1 MKFLKIIFFFI
12 GLLNFMNAEVITNTT
27 VKKAVGVGYG
37 TSRQDA
43 VNEALIEAI
52 GQISGV
58 QISKSAIKSTLTVKD
73 SLGKSLDMSYNAQ
86 INKITSGKADSFQII
101 NVEEKADGRF
111 IAEVEVINSKTTK
124 SYKVPGLDA
133 KNRRSI
139 IVVPANFNYDTF
151 NVLDE
156 TKSSI
161 ETNINLSQELL
172 NAITQTRKFNVL
184 DREENR
190 AFYNE
195 KNIIR
200 SEDANKDELLK
211 LGHVMGSD
219 YILLTSIK
227 NLIIEKEKANKYI
240 ASTSESFKASVTV
253 QFKVMVTAT
262 RQVKFSN
269 TRTYNFTPKGN
280 SGKEIYYNILSEIS
294 NKIAAELMENI
305 YPLQVIEVA
314 ANEVTI
320 NQGNLIVGSKY
331 EVFKLGK
338 NLVDSYTKESL
349 GSSESKTGVI
359 EIIRVLP
366 KFSVGKIVE
375 GQTQKGDI
383 VRSIYSSQETV
394 SEYQKVGR
402 ESNAKIS
409 ENGGV
414 SLPFD

>member
-1 MKFLKIIFFFI
+1 MFRY
-12 GLLNFMNAEVITNTT
+12 LLILILCLNLYAEVVTT
-27 VKKAVGVGYG
+27 TSVKTIEGQGVGL
-37 TSRQDA
+37 SRSEA
-43 VNEALIEAI
+43 VNSALIEALS
-52 GQISGV
+52 QLNGV
-58 QISKSAIKSTLTVKD
+58 SLRQEKLVSDSSVESSKGD
-73 SLGKSLDMSYNAQ
+73 DYSYEYS
-86 INKITSGKADSFQII
+86 NKIESITKGKVDSYKILEVNEF
-101 NVEEKADGRF
+101 DGKYEAKVK
-111 IAEVEVINSKTTK
+111 ITNSKTTK

-156 TKSSI
+156 AKSSI
-161 ETNINLSQELL
+161 ETNIDLSQELL